1 MNTKF
6 KKHKISQEFFL
17 LEVKESQAVRTADSQ
32 SDREFC
38 DSTGNMIT
46 AQIGL
51 HSILAITKNALTEA
65 FSLACLEIRSRNE
78 EAINSTWNR
87 I

>member
-38 DSTGNMIT
+38 DSNMIT